1 MRFINWNDFR
11 NHSNSFFINIH
22 VPRETLLVEKQVSSY
37 LNFIK
42 MEMTNP
48 TIITSNK
55 NKTGIKIF
63 APASVANVAC
73 GFDVLG
79 FALEKPGDEIIVRH
93 SDIPGLRITKI
104 TGGKLP
110 YEPERNT
117 AGYAALKLLEYLGE
131 SEQGI
136 EMEIHKK
143 MPFGSGLGSS
153 AASAAGA
160 VFAVNELLRRPLEK
174 RDLLQFAVLGES
186 IASGAIHADN
196 VAPSLLGGMT
206 LVRDSET
213 LDVHRIFTPRG
224 LYATVI
230 YPKVE
235 ILTKQARAMLKTDVP
250 LKSMVKQSA
259 NLGAFVL
266 GMINSDFDLIKRSL
280 QDVVIEPQRAHLI
293 PYFYDVKDAALEQGV
308 LGCSIS
314 GSGPSIFAL
323 SQNSIIAEK
332 AGDAMRKIYE
342 KHNIECEL
350 YISPINLEGTTL
362 C

>member
-1 MRFINWNDFR
+1 
-11 NHSNSFFINIH
+11 
-22 VPRETLLVEKQVSSY
+22 
-37 LNFIK
+37 
-42 MEMTNP
+42 MEVTNP
-48 TIITSNK
+48 TIINSSK
-55 NKTGIKIF
+55 NKTGIKVF

-79 FALEKPGDEIIVRH
+79 FAIEKPGDEIIVRH
-93 SDIPGLRITKI
+93 SDSQGLKITKI

-110 YEPERNT
+110 YEVERNT

-131 SEQGI
+131 TNMGI

-160 VFAVNELLRRPLEK
+160 VFAINSLLKNPLEK

-213 LDVHRIFTPRG
+213 LDVHRIFTPKG

-235 ILTKQARAMLKTDVP
+235 VLTKEARAMLKLDVP

-259 NLGAFVL
+259 NLGAFVI
-266 GMINSDFDLIKRSL
+266 GMFNSDFELIRRSL
-280 QDVVIEPQRAHLI
+280 QDVIIEPQRAQLI
-293 PYFYDVKDAALEQGV
+293 PHFYEIKEAVLAEGV

-323 SQNSIIAEK
+323 SQNSIVAEK
-332 AGDAMRKIYE
+332 AGEIMKKIYE
-342 KHNIECEL
+342 KNKIECEL
-350 YISPINLEGTTL
+350 YVSAINLEGTTL

>member
-1 MRFINWNDFR
+1 
-11 NHSNSFFINIH
+11 
-22 VPRETLLVEKQVSSY
+22 
-37 LNFIK
+37 
-42 MEMTNP
+42 MEITTP
-48 TIITSNK
+48 TIIPTAK
-55 NKTGIKIF
+55 NKTGIKVF

-79 FALEKPGDEIIVRH
+79 FAIDKPGDEIIVRH
-93 SDIPGLRITKI
+93 TDTKGLKISKI

-110 YEPERNT
+110 YEVEKNT

-131 SEQGI
+131 TEMGI

-160 VFAVNELLRRPLEK
+160 VFAINSLLRNPLEK
-174 RDLLQFAVLGES
+174 RELLQFAVLGES

-213 LDVHRIFTPRG
+213 LDVHRIFTPKG

-235 ILTKQARAMLKTDVP
+235 VLTKEARAILKPEIP

-266 GMINSDFDLIKRSL
+266 GMFNSDFDLIKRSL
-280 QDVVIEPQRAHLI
+280 QDVVIEPQRAQLI
-293 PYFYDVKDAALEQGV
+293 PHFFDVKNAALTEGV

-323 SQNSIIAEK
+323 SQNSLVAEK
-332 AGDAMRKIYE
+332 AGEAMKKVYE
-342 KHNIECEL
+342 KAKIECEL
-350 YISPINLEGTTL
+350 YISPINLEGTSL

>member
-1 MRFINWNDFR
+1 M
-11 NHSNSFFINIH
+11 
-22 VPRETLLVEKQVSSY
+22 ETS
-37 LNFIK
+37 I
-42 MEMTNP
+42 P
-48 TIITSNK
+48 TIITSVK
-55 NKTGIKIF
+55 YKTGIKVF

-79 FALEKPGDEIIVRH
+79 FALDKPGDEIIVRF
-93 SDIPGLRITKI
+93 SEIPGLRITKI
-104 TGGKLP
+104 SGGKLP
-110 YEPERNT
+110 LELERNT

-131 SEQGI
+131 TTRGI

-160 VFAVNELLRRPLEK
+160 AFAINQLLKNPLEK
-174 RDLLQFAVLGES
+174 RELLQFAVLGES

-213 LDVHRIFTPRG
+213 LDVHRIHTPKG

-235 ILTKQARAMLKTDVP
+235 VLTKEARAMLKTEVP
-250 LKSMVKQSA
+250 LKDAVKQSA
-259 NLGAFVL
+259 NLGAL
-266 GMINSDFDLIKRSL
+266 IIGMFNSDFGLISRSL
-280 QDVVIEPQRAHLI
+280 QDIIIEPQRAQLI
-293 PYFYDVKDAALEQGV
+293 PHFYAVKEAAYTEGV

-323 SQNSIIAEK
+323 SQNSVIAEK
-332 AGDAMRKIYE
+332 AGEAMKKIYDMH
-342 KHNIECEL
+342 KIECEL
-350 YISPINLEGTTL
+350 YISPINQEGTIL
-362 C
+362 Y

>member
-1 MRFINWNDFR
+1 
-11 NHSNSFFINIH
+11 
-22 VPRETLLVEKQVSSY
+22 
-37 LNFIK
+37 
-42 MEMTNP
+42 MEITTP
-48 TIITSNK
+48 TIISSSK
-55 NKTGIKIF
+55 NKTGIKVF

-79 FALEKPGDEIIVRH
+79 FAIDKPGDEIIVRH
-93 SDIPGLRITKI
+93 TDTKGLKISKI

-110 YEPERNT
+110 YEVEKNT
-117 AGYAALKLLEYLGE
+117 AGYAALKLLEHLGE
-131 SEQGI
+131 SEMGI

-160 VFAVNELLRRPLEK
+160 VFAINALLRNPLEK
-174 RDLLQFAVLGES
+174 RELLQFAVLGES

-213 LDVHRIFTPRG
+213 LDVHRIFTPKG

-235 ILTKQARAMLKTDVP
+235 VLTKEARAILKPEVP

-266 GMINSDFDLIKRSL
+266 GMFNSDFDLIKRSL
-280 QDVVIEPQRAHLI
+280 QDVVIEPQRAQLI
-293 PYFYDVKDAALEQGV
+293 PHFFDVKNAALTEGV

-323 SQNSIIAEK
+323 SQNSLVAEK
-332 AGDAMRKIYE
+332 AGEAMKKVYE
-342 KHNIECEL
+342 KAKIECEL
-350 YISPINLEGTTL
+350 YISPINLEGTSL